1 MHCAYIN
8 LKIVRS
14 ITIGL
19 WTPSASSFCI
29 DPSVV
34 RLITRIENC
43 ACRHSGIWY
52 LFWVRYLYS
61 FTCYKEGKANL
72 SDNPNH
78 LWQVQRTIK
87 IKKKKTLFYSFAVK
101 NIQFT
106 QIKEKLIYK
115 SFARILP
122 AVAFRQYY
130 PVNMNGN
137 TAISRKVVGEK
148 CARDNP
154 ERYMGSS
161 DYQYTVP
168 DNVDV
173 ELSFVAFLYHFQ
185 TESMTSRAIVPIF
198 FEEQWTQNHPQ
209 YLSGWSRALF
219 PTTFLETA
227 VYEMTH
233 MVNSG

>member
-1 MHCAYIN
+1 
-8 LKIVRS
+8 
-14 ITIGL
+14 
-19 WTPSASSFCI
+19 
-29 DPSVV
+29 
-34 RLITRIENC
+34 
-43 ACRHSGIWY
+43 
-52 LFWVRYLYS
+52 
-61 FTCYKEGKANL
+61 
-72 SDNPNH
+72 
-78 LWQVQRTIK
+78 
-87 IKKKKTLFYSFAVK
+87 
-101 NIQFT
+101 
-106 QIKEKLIYK
+106 
-115 SFARILP
+115 
-122 AVAFRQYY
+122 
-130 PVNMNGN
+130 MNGN

-168 DNVDV
+168 DNVAV

-198 FEEQWTQNHPQ
+198 FEEQWTQNHQQ

-233 MVNSG
+233 IWWTPGKDMKVEMNKQQLTTRMCLIKENNI